1 MTEPET
7 TAQDTRRGDILAS
20 GRADWVSRA
29 DVQGRGAPG
38 TSFTRSSSNDL
49 TV

>member
-29 DVQGRGAPG
+29 DVKGRGAPG
-38 TSFTRSSSNDL
+38 TSFTRSSSND
-49 TV
+49 